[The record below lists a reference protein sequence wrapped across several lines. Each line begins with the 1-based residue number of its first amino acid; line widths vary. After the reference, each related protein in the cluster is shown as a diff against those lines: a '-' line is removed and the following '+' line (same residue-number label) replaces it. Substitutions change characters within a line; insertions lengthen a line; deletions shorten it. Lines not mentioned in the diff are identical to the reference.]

1 MAQPYRTL
9 RAQMAPDAQAQAEDK
24 ARAILASGEAPCN
37 LCGQL
42 TPTAWLQP
50 EAYQEWDALCPRC
63 FCRAHAHSWHVHARH
78 QAGKGP
84 AAAHAVNVCA

>member
-1 MAQPYRTL
+1 MS
-9 RAQMAPDAQAQAEDK
+9 PDAQAQAETQ
-24 ARAILASGEAPCN
+24 ARVLGDTAPCN
-37 LCGQL
+37 LCAVL

-78 QAGKGP
+78 QAQRD
-84 AAAHAVNVCA
+84 VCA